1 MTIHT
6 SRVTGEPLPKVIPL
20 DMWAKDFEAEADRL
34 EAESRLLAGT
44 AMVYRKI
51 AKGLRGKARAQT
63 LT

>member
-1 MTIHT
+1 MTTGI
-6 SRVTGEPLPKVIPL
+6 SRLTGEPLPKAIPL
-20 DMWAKDFEAEADRL
+20 NSWARDFEREADRL

-44 AMVYRKI
+44 AIVYRKI